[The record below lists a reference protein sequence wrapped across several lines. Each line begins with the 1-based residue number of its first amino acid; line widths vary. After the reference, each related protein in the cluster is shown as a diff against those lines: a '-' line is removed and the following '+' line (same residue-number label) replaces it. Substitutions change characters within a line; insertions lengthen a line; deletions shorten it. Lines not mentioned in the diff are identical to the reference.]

1 MEDET
6 WAWIDAVEPVYESAP
21 RFSDA
26 DLERARAAADVLRAG
41 GDDAAIVGPHELAAL
56 SPDGAGRLVED
67 LTAAGRIDALTMVV
81 TATAPHRYPV
91 VALLRAAAA
100 LPAEL
105 YARDTLVRA
114 VALAPSRRLRSALD
128 EVGDDPTLTDVLAQ
142 VTAAR
147 SFLAAGPPY
156 RWWQEPETAT
166 AEPPQN
172 DGQGAG
178 LDDGGDPDDV
188 VFRGPDRAGTRK
200 TYPRLD
206 LTGTERPDVVVI
218 DQPFDVTLGLQ
229 GRSDGGL
236 VSTSPLELQMGET
249 IELEAVLLHDPT
261 SIEVTGTPKTR
272 LIVTDD
278 DPYPSVTMT
287 CTARYG
293 EELAAERRLGLQ
305 LLRDGQVIA
314 IAWRT
319 IVAVDSADRV
329 EGAIV
334 PDRRDVALL
343 DLDPLLG
350 DEPPD
355 LVISICRADG
365 AKDTFVWTAY
375 AADPVVPVPDLPSVT
390 TLDERVNEFATQ
402 IRRSIEFSGGAA
414 EDYFTLRGRAVQIGR
429 SVPEG
434 IQTTIRSVATAPG
447 RTTAPAVLLLTEEL
461 VVPWELARLDPD
473 LSTPWGGS
481 SPFLGAQVAISR
493 WPLDEHKPQPRP
505 RPTVQV
511 RTAAVLTAD
520 YTGVAGWKRL
530 ESAVAEAG
538 DVAALF
544 TPPAPI
550 VPPDLVAVMDL
561 FSSRPEYDLLHV
573 ALHGKYDA
581 QGNQEGIVLLKKNAA
596 GAVALYLTPT
606 MLEGGSLPHA
616 PFVFLNACQVA
627 ADETVLGGYAGFAST
642 LLRIGAAAVVAPLWN
657 VRDDIAHAVARSFYA
672 ATLAASVAPKPVP
685 AAEAMRALRATYTEE
700 GARAEDPQ
708 QHATLIAYQVFGHPR
723 LRLARPR
730 EN

>member
-1 MEDET
+1 MDDAR
-6 WAWIDAVEPVYESAP
+6 WAWIEAVEPAYHSAP
-21 RFSDA
+21 RFRDV
-26 DLERARAAADVLRAG
+26 DLERARAAADLLRAG
-41 GDDAAIVGPHELAAL
+41 GDDAATVGPQELAAL

-67 LTAAGRIDALTMVV
+67 LAAAGRVEALTKVV
-81 TATAPHRYPV
+81 TATAPHRYPIV
-91 VALLRAAAA
+91 TLLRSAAAI
-100 LPAEL
+100 PAGVH
-105 YARDTLVRA
+105 ARDALVRA
-114 VALAPSRRLRSALD
+114 VALAPSLRLRSALD
-128 EVGDDPTLTDVLAQ
+128 EVGDDPTLTEVLAE
-142 VTAAR
+142 VANAR
-147 SFLAAGPPY
+147 TSLAATPPY
-156 RWWQEPETAT
+156 RWWHEPAM
-166 AEPPQN
+166 AAPEPF
-172 DGQGAG
+172 GEGILGAG
-178 LDDGGDPDDV
+178 LEDSRDSDEV
-188 VFRGPDRAGTRK
+188 VFRGPDGADTRK
-200 TYPRLD
+200 TYPRLGIA
-206 LTGTERPDVVVI
+206 GTQRPDVVVV
-218 DQPFDVTLGLQ
+218 DQPFEVTMGLS
-229 GRSDGGL
+229 GRRDGGL
-236 VSTSPLELQMGET
+236 VSTSPLDLRVGET

-261 SIEVTGTPKTR
+261 SIEVTGSPKAHLT
-272 LIVTDD
+272 VTDD
-278 DPYPSVTMT
+278 DPYPAVRLT

-305 LLRDGQVIA
+305 LLRDGLVVA
-314 IAWRT
+314 VAWRT
-319 IVAVDSADRV
+319 IVAVDSVDRV
-329 EGAIV
+329 AGAVV
-334 PDRRDVALL
+334 PDRREVALI

-365 AKDTFVWTAY
+365 AKDRFVWTAY
-375 AADPVVPVPDLPSVT
+375 AADTAVPVPDLPSAT
-390 TLDERVNEFATQ
+390 TLDERVSEFATQ

-434 IQTTIRSVATAPG
+434 IQTAIRSVTSTPG
-447 RTTAPAVLLLTEEL
+447 RTMAPAVLLLTEEL
-461 VVPWELARLDPD
+461 VVPWELASLDPE

-493 WPLDEHKPQPRP
+493 WPLDEHKPRPRP
-505 RPTVQV
+505 RPTVEV

-520 YTGVAGWKRL
+520 YTGVSGWKRL

-538 DVAALF
+538 EVAALF
-544 TPPAPI
+544 TPPAPSM
-550 VPPDLVAVMDL
+550 PPDLIAVMDL
-561 FSSRPEYDLLHV
+561 LSGRPACDVLHV

-581 QGNQEGIVLLKKNAA
+581 QGNQEGIVLLKKNAT
-596 GAVALYLTPT
+596 GAVAQYLTPT

-627 ADETVLGGYAGFAST
+627 ADETVLGDYAGFAST

-657 VRDDIAHAVARSFYA
+657 VRDDIAHAVARSFYE
-672 ATLAASVAPKPVP
+672 ATLATGASTEPVP

-723 LRLARPR
+723 LRLARPH